1 MNRNEGTEEPPVG
14 WPRCQP
20 EHVRVMLL
28 GTYHMDNPGLDVAQ
42 IEVDDVL
49 TPERQEEIQ
58 SVVRALAEWN
68 PDRVT
73 VERPYDRGDNVN
85 SLYEEYRSGKKSYG
99 TEETIEPPH
108 PARNEL
114 TTECRSEVIQL
125 GFRLADHLDH
135 EQVYPI
141 DYPIDIANEEYE
153 NLADQDFEPDEKVS
167 FEQTDIDDVE
177 RQITEQIATST
188 IPEYLVW
195 ENQEAQLSREYE
207 FLFGEYLRWGG
218 GDNFG
223 GPKLIAKWYDRNL
236 RMMHN
241 LWRTVETGDKRL
253 ILVVGSSH
261 VKVLR
266 DLLENTP
273 MFCPV
278 SPLPYLQNV
287 V

>member
-1 MNRNEGTEEPPVG
+1 MNRGERTEEPPVG

-42 IEVDDVL
+42 IDIDDVL
-49 TPERQEEIQ
+49 APERQEEIQ
-58 SVVRALAEWN
+58 SVIRALAEWN

-73 VERPYDRGDNVN
+73 VERPYNRGENVN
-85 SLYEEYRSGKKSYG
+85 SLYEEYRSGKKSYC

-125 GFRLADHLDH
+125 GFRLADRLDH

-141 DYPIDIANEEYE
+141 DYPLDIANEEYE
-153 NLADQDFEPDEKVS
+153 HLADRGFEPDEKVS
-167 FEQTDIDDVE
+167 FDQIDVDDVE
-177 RQITEQIATST
+177 RRITEQIATST
-188 IPEYLVW
+188 ISEYLVW

-207 FLFGEYLRWGG
+207 FLFGEYLRWGD

-241 LWRTVETGDKRL
+241 LWRTIETGDKRL

-278 SPLPYLQNV
+278 SPLPYLQNAV
-287 V
+287 

>member
-1 MNRNEGTEEPPVG
+1 MR
-14 WPRCQP
+14 
-20 EHVRVMLL
+20 H
-28 GTYHMDNPGLDVAQ
+28 
-42 IEVDDVL
+42 
-49 TPERQEEIQ
+49 
-58 SVVRALAEWN
+58 
-68 PDRVT
+68 
-73 VERPYDRGDNVN
+73 
-85 SLYEEYRSGKKSYG
+85 
-99 TEETIEPPH
+99 
-108 PARNEL
+108 
-114 TTECRSEVIQL
+114 
-125 GFRLADHLDH
+125 
-135 EQVYPI
+135 
-141 DYPIDIANEEYE
+141 
-153 NLADQDFEPDEKVS
+153 DQDFEPDEKIS

-241 LWRTVETGDKRL
+241 LWRTIEPGDKRL

-278 SPLPYLQNV
+278 SPLPYLQNAV
-287 V
+287 